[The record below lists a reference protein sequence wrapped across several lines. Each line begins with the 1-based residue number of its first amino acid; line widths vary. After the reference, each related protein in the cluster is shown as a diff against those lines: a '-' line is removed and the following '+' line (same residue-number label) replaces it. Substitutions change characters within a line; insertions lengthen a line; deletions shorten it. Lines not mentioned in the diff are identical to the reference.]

1 MPVSRYTKNKVVIND
16 DEQYKDVFNNRGVN
30 SITHFGFEKLKRLK
44 VSDIANIDIV
54 NHTWQSHDRF
64 FKLAFEHY
72 GDSSLWWVIAWF
84 NKTPT
89 ESHVELG
96 QIVVVPLPLQKI
108 LDYFGL

>member
-64 FKLAFEHY
+64 FKLADTYY
-72 GDSSLWWVIAWF
+72 GDSTYWWVIAYF
-84 NKTPT
+84 NNTPLET
-89 ESHVELG
+89 DLDPGDSVL
-96 QIVVVPLPLQKI
+96 VPIPLAYI
-108 LDYFGL
+108 LAALEY